1 MARRPSSPFHSLSA
15 DYESARIGAVSLETG
30 ERRILLEGGT
40 HARYVSSGHIIYARA
55 GSLFAVLFDAKRLE
69 VIGSPVPVLDGVSG
83 FNAAG
88 FANYAV
94 SSTGSLVYAPRDP
107 RVFEKELVWLDRKG
121 STRLLTEVRR
131 NYGEPR
137 FSPDGRRLA
146 VVAFGVALEMSA
158 NIWIYDLTRDSWGQL
173 TSSSTNCCPVWSPDG
188 SRIVFSSNR
197 RGPINLFWL
206 PTDRSAEPEQLTRM
220 ASEWPVASSWSPD
233 GRTLIVSVQPGRTGV
248 DLSELSL
255 DGERT
260 MRPLLA
266 TTFLEDAARLSS
278 DGRWMAY
285 HSNESGR
292 TEVYV
297 TRYPGPSGRSQI
309 SANGGTA
316 PVWSPDGR
324 ELYFRSRNKLMAASI
339 VTAPDLSASL
349 PRVLFEGP
357 FDGFDVTP
365 DGQRF
370 VLIRP
375 AYPDLPPMPLVVVLG
390 WIDDLERRLPSKK

>member
-1 MARRPSSPFHSLSA
+1 
-15 DYESARIGAVSLETG
+15 
-30 ERRILLEGGT
+30 
-40 HARYVSSGHIIYARA
+40 
-55 GSLFAVLFDAKRLE
+55 
-69 VIGSPVPVLDGVSG
+69 VLDGVSG
-83 FNAAG
+83 FTPAG

-94 SSTGSLVYAPRDP
+94 SSTGSLVYAPSDP
-107 RVFEKELVWLDRKG
+107 RAFEKELVWLDREG

-146 VVAFGVALEMSA
+146 VAAFGATGGLSGD
-158 NIWIYDLTRDSWGQL
+158 IWIYDLARDSWAQW
-173 TSSSTNCCPVWSPDG
+173 TSGGSNFSPVWSPDG
-188 SRIVFSSNR
+188 RRMMFSSNR
-197 RGPINLFWL
+197 NGPINLFL
-206 PTDRSAEPEQLTRM
+206 VSTDRSAEPEQLTRTT
-220 ASEWPVASSWSPD
+220 SEWPMASSWSPD
-233 GRTLIVSVQPGRTGV
+233 GRTIIVSVQPGRTGV

-266 TTFLEDAARLSS
+266 TPFLEDMARLSS
-278 DGRWMAY
+278 DGRWLAY

-292 TEVYV
+292 LEVYV
-297 TRYPGPSGRSQI
+297 AGYPGPSGRSQI
-309 SANGGTA
+309 SANGGTS

-324 ELYFRSRNKLMAASI
+324 ELYFQSAKKLMAASI
-339 VTAPDLSASL
+339 ETGPDLSAGV

-357 FDGFDVTP
+357 FDAFDVTP

-375 AYPDLPPMPLVVVLG
+375 AHSDLPPMPLVVVLG
-390 WIDDLERRLPSKK
+390 WTDDLERRLPGKN